1 MRIFA
6 VILFCLFMGGCVP
19 TTDLI
24 FVNNSSIDL
33 MLSLRDTVNS
43 YVSLEKYYLPKNHQ
57 HNTLQAQGAKCT
69 LLLETKNGE
78 KYSYQFQAKEK
89 KCQLYTVMYVI
100 IMPDLSLYLVDS
112 ISELQKSPNNSQ
124 RLLPL
129 NFPQ

>member
-57 HNTLQAQGAKCT
+57 HNILQAQGAKCT

-78 KYSYQFQAKEK
+78 KYSYQFKKKKK

-112 ISELQKSPNNSQ
+112 ISELQRSPNNSQ
-124 RLLPL
+124 HLLPI
-129 NFPQ
+129 NFQQ

>member
-6 VILFCLFMGGCVP
+6 AILFCLFMGGCVP

-57 HNTLQAQGAKCT
+57 HNMLQAQGAKCT

-78 KYSYQFQAKEK
+78 KYSYQFQAKEE
-89 KCQLYTVMYVI
+89 KCQLHTVMYVI

-112 ISELQKSPNNSQ
+112 ISELQNSPNNSQ
-124 RLLPL
+124 RLLPI
-129 NFPQ
+129 NFLQ